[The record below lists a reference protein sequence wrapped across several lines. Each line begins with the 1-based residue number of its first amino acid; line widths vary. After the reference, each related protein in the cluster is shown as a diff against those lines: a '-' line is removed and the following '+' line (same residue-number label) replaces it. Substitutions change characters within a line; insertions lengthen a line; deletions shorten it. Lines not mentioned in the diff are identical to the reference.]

1 MPFIW
6 HTVLLGQFFS
16 YFEKKYTPLWMKVV
30 SYVSYEL
37 WYIYYTSVY
46 QIPTEPGQIYFVSA
60 W

>member
-1 MPFIW
+1 
-6 HTVLLGQFFS
+6 
-16 YFEKKYTPLWMKVV
+16 MKVV

-60 W
+60 WWSGTVILFYGGFKRLWLVINSDARI